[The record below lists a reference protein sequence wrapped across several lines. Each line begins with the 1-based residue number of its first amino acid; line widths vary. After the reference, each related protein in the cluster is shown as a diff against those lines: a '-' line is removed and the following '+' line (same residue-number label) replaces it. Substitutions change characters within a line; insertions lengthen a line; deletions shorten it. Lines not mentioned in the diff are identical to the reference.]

1 VQEVSN
7 YVAALNHGWEAA
19 RGIPFI
25 AAIDSGNS
33 RNAAGEG
40 TRERQAAGRIAA
52 AAKTGSAAR
61 ALEPPISFHRRRKKM
76 ESMGALELF
85 LHAEGPDLPVLVKA
99 GLVHVRF
106 KTIHPFLDGNGRM
119 GRLLIVFMLCA
130 AGVLREPILYPSLYF
145 KTHRQRH
152 YELLDRVRTTGD

>member
-1 VQEVSN
+1 LIREIHATLLAKGPGSDKQPGELPPQPKLDRRHAPWNRRFRST
-7 YVAALNHGWEAA
+7 AGGKRWSRWA
-19 RGIPFI
+19 RWNCSCMRR
-25 AAIDSGNS
+25 D
-33 RNAAGEG
+33 
-40 TRERQAAGRIAA
+40 RIC
-52 AAKTGSAAR
+52 R
-61 ALEPPISFHRRRKKM
+61 CW
-76 ESMGALELF
+76 
-85 LHAEGPDLPVLVKA
+85 VKA